1 MNFKQLESFL
11 WVAELQSFTKA
22 ARQLYMSQPAVSFQI
37 KALEEDLEVML
48 FKRGDKK
55 MVLTDAGQLLYREA
69 KQMFRHYQ
77 KIKAG
82 LDDLKGLKT
91 GHLIVGAGTI
101 PGEYLLPL
109 LIGDFKKKYPGIQIT
124 LKVSGSG
131 QVERW
136 VREREIDLGITGI
149 LVEGQEIECRPWLQ
163 DELSLIVPPLHPW
176 VNFGAVKVSDLMS
189 ETMIFREKGS
199 GTRRT
204 IEQKL
209 AEHSIAVEQIP
220 QGIELGSSRAVI
232 TAVEAGMGVS
242 IVSKYAVRESLE
254 LGRVREVR
262 IEDFDL
268 GRTLYQIRHSQSMA
282 GFAIDAFTDFIN
294 NDEVCEVFDFKKT
307 P

>member
-22 ARQLYMSQPAVSFQI
+22 ARQLFMSQPAVSFQI
-37 KALEEDLEVML
+37 KALEEDLEVIL

-55 MVLTDAGQLLYREA
+55 MVLTDAGQLLYQEA
-69 KQMFRHYQ
+69 RQMFRHYQ

-82 LDDLKGLKT
+82 MDDLKGLKT

-136 VREREIDLGITGI
+136 VREREIDLGFTGV
-149 LVEGQEIECRPWLQ
+149 LAESQDIECRPWLQ
-163 DELSLIVPPLHPW
+163 DELSLIVPPAHPW
-176 VNFGAVKVSDLMS
+176 VNLGAVKVSDLKS

-204 IEQKL
+204 IEEKL
-209 AEHSIAVEQIP
+209 AEHNIVLEQIP

-232 TAVEAGMGVS
+232 TAVEAGLGIS

-262 IEDFDL
+262 IDDFDFN
-268 GRTLYQIRHSQSMA
+268 RYLYQIRHRQNMA
-282 GFAIDAFTDFIN
+282 GFAIDAFTDFVN
-294 NDEVCEVFDFKKT
+294 KDEVCKVFDFKKT